1 MNLTNNLQQTVR
13 SVAVMVLQCRLVF
26 VLLSLFL
33 FSAFTAYATLT
44 IFSEI
49 LEKRIAIA
57 FSAGIFLKPGTHPEK
72 VAIEKARAIQGVRQI
87 VILEPAAAPGVITT
101 HLGRS
106 AIAITQGVPVDR
118 FPFTIVLH
126 LEREYF
132 LRADEVIRRVAGE
145 ISGVQEIRWPIE
157 GHKNAI
163 NILER
168 LTSTQTQLGI
178 VMLFVLIAG
187 CLSIVRLV
195 GRPRP
200 AFRWQYSLTG
210 VLSGASAALLM
221 LLSVNMAASITGWE
235 LALNYQLY
243 LWMLTTGLTTGVICD
258 ISSLFRRKHRTS
270 TKKSK
275 FETNQAQE
283 VLP

>member
-1 MNLTNNLQQTVR
+1 MNLTNNLQQTVH
-13 SVAVMVLQCRLVF
+13 SVGVMVLQCRLVF

-44 IFSEI
+44 IFSET
-49 LEKRIAIA
+49 LEKRVAVA
-57 FSAGIFLKPGTHPEK
+57 FSAGIFLKPGMHPEK
-72 VAIEKARAIQGVRQI
+72 AAIEKARAIQGVRHLA
-87 VILEPAAAPGVITT
+87 VLEPAAAPGVIST

-106 AIAITQGVPVDR
+106 AAAITQGVPVDR

-132 LRADEVIRRVAGE
+132 LRADEVIKRVAGE
-145 ISGVQEIRWPIE
+145 ISGVQETRWPIE
-157 GHKNAI
+157 GHKNAV

-168 LTSTQTQLGI
+168 LTLTQTQFGI
-178 VMLFVLIAG
+178 VMLFVLVAG
-187 CLSIVRLV
+187 CLSIVRLAA
-195 GRPRP
+195 RPRP

-221 LLSVNMAASITGWE
+221 LLSVNMAISTTGWE
-235 LALNYQLY
+235 LALKYQLY
-243 LWMLTTGLTTGVICD
+243 LWMIAVGLTTGVISD

-275 FETNQAQE
+275 FETNQTQE